1 MGTDKPC
8 QLMTNDKFNKLAGE
22 YVNSQESL
30 LQTCLAFSE
39 MLNASC
45 AVADAFWASL
55 LALAKHFK
63 PSSISVEVL
72 FNSANTCFPDM

>member
-22 YVNSQESL
+22 SVNSEESL

-45 AVADAFWASL
+45 AVADAF
-55 LALAKHFK
+55 
-63 PSSISVEVL
+63 
-72 FNSANTCFPDM
+72 